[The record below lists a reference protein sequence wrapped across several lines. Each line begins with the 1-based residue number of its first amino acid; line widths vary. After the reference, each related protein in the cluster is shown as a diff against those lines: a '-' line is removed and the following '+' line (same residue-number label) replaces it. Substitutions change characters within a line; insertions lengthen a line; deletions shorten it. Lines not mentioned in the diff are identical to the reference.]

1 MQNIEQV
8 ILYMKDEIEREA
20 QLEEKAILEEV
31 KALEKEAYESMR
43 IEAKKDADLRLKQ
56 ELEEMESNAA
66 IEISESHIERTKK
79 LIEKRDEYVSTIFKS
94 AKDKLI
100 DFTNSKDYQDFMMK
114 KAKKIVDMFDMAECI
129 VYVSS
134 KDIAFKDQLMKL
146 YSNILD
152 VKEDK
157 NIIIGGLIGENVKSL
172 LTIDETLDFALK
184 NQKEWFTK
192 NSGLTIK

>member
-100 DFTNSKDYQDFMMK
+100 DFTNSKDYQDFMIN
-114 KAKKIVDMFDMAECI
+114 KAKKIVEMFDKAECI

>member
-100 DFTNSKDYQDFMMK
+100 DFTNSKDYQDFMMN

-152 VKEDK
+152 VKENK
-157 NIIIGGLIGENVKSL
+157 NIIIGGLNGENVKSL

>member
-1 MQNIEQV
+1 MIN
-8 ILYMKDEIEREA
+8 
-20 QLEEKAILEEV
+20 
-31 KALEKEAYESMR
+31 
-43 IEAKKDADLRLKQ
+43 
-56 ELEEMESNAA
+56 
-66 IEISESHIERTKK
+66 
-79 LIEKRDEYVSTIFKS
+79 
-94 AKDKLI
+94 
-100 DFTNSKDYQDFMMK
+100 

>member
-8 ILYMKDEIEREA
+8 ILYMKDEIEGEA

-100 DFTNSKDYQDFMMK
+100 DFTNSKDYQDFMMN

>member
-1 MQNIEQV
+1 MV
-8 ILYMKDEIEREA
+8 ILYTSDNGNFI
-20 QLEEKAILEEV
+20 
-31 KALEKEAYESMR
+31 S
-43 IEAKKDADLRLKQ
+43 LKNITI
-56 ELEEMESNAA
+56 EEMESNAA

-100 DFTNSKDYQDFMMK
+100 DFTNSKDYQDFMIN

>member
-100 DFTNSKDYQDFMMK
+100 DFTNSKDYQDFMIN

>member
-31 KALEKEAYESMR
+31 KALEKEVYESMR

-100 DFTNSKDYQDFMMK
+100 DFTNSKDYQDFMMN

>member
-1 MQNIEQV
+1 
-8 ILYMKDEIEREA
+8 
-20 QLEEKAILEEV
+20 
-31 KALEKEAYESMR
+31 
-43 IEAKKDADLRLKQ
+43 
-56 ELEEMESNAA
+56 MESNAA

-100 DFTNSKDYQDFMMK
+100 DFTNSKDYQDFMIN

-152 VKEDK
+152 VKEVIFIGDK
-157 NIIIGGLIGENVKSL
+157 GVEYQNLT
-172 LTIDETLDFALK
+172 LTICSYTNKDLLLKFVDYILGANEDSKVVSGEFDSAFTATKIQDFLCYLFHSVEKRSIIDNRKAVFL
-184 NQKEWFTK
+184 
-192 NSGLTIK
+192 

>member
-100 DFTNSKDYQDFMMK
+100 DFTNSKDYQDFMMN

>member
-31 KALEKEAYESMR
+31 KALEKEVYESMR

-100 DFTNSKDYQDFMMK
+100 DFTNSKDYQDFMIN